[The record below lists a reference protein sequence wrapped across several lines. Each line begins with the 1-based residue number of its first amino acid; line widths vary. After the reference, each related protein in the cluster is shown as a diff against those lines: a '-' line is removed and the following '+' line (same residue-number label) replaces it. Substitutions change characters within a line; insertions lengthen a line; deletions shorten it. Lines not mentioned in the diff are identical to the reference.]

1 MHLPVQKVIAM
12 DRGASGSLPDYYA
25 RLGVRPSA
33 SAKTIQEAYRKK
45 ARETHPDLN
54 PEDPEAEEHFQK
66 IQKAY
71 RVLRDPE
78 RREEY
83 DAARQDRRGPSV
95 LTINQQAPAGCGGYL
110 WRVFAGVVAVGVFF
124 VLEAMGVWAAG
135 TWTIL
140 LAVGGAAIVA
150 SLIAV
155 AVANRFPEEATDV
168 GFRLTREQLT
178 MWADG
183 RAVLQL
189 PWSKVEAVR
198 LRGEGWGLELVV
210 QREAVQGL
218 QRIPP
223 VLTTVDRRP
232 NRARLQF
239 DLSDTDVRRNV
250 LLSFLRSNDSIPF
263 TTSGGKTSSKG
274 HPTEEG

>member
-1 MHLPVQKVIAM
+1 M
-12 DRGASGSLPDYYA
+12 DRGASDSPPDYYA

-33 SAKTIQEAYRKK
+33 SAKAIQEAYRTK

-54 PEDPEAEEHFQK
+54 PEDPDAEERFRK

-71 RVLRDPE
+71 RVLRDPD

-83 DAARQDRRGPSV
+83 DAARKEHRGPSV
-95 LTINQQAPAGCGGYL
+95 LTISQQAPAGCGGYL
-110 WRVFAGVVAVGVFF
+110 WRVFAGVVAVGIFF
-124 VLEAMGVWAAG
+124 VLEALDVWAAG

-189 PWSKVEAVR
+189 SWSEIEAVR
-198 LRGEGWGLELVV
+198 LRGDGWVLEVV
-210 QREAVQGL
+210 VPRQSVRGL

-223 VLTTVDRRP
+223 VLTVVDRRS
-232 NRARLQF
+232 NQVRLQF
-239 DLSDTDVRRNV
+239 DLSDTDVRRDV
-250 LLSFLRSNDSIPF
+250 LLHFLRTTDAIPV
-263 TTSGGKTSSKG
+263 SQSSTG
-274 HPTEEG
+274 SSSS